1 MNAVI
6 HGMLSQVHGWLTEE
20 EGEMLYGLARDWPGG
35 GRVVELGA
43 YQGRSTVCLA
53 AGLVA
58 RDIRSRPLLSVDTH
72 KGSQEHQPGAFAF
85 DPTTLSR
92 VSGVVDTLPLLTWN
106 LERFG
111 LLGVVE
117 IAVQTS
123 QQAGQAFQGDIR
135 LLFVDADHSP
145 EAVQNDW
152 AIWKEHLEASACVV
166 LHDVGGW
173 PGPTRLA
180 EMLLTSGDYVLVKQV
195 GSALAIRQRTKTST
209 GSPSAA

>member
-6 HGMLSQVHGWLTEE
+6 HGMLSEVHGWLTEE
-20 EGEMLYGLARDWPGG
+20 EGEMLYGLAKYWPGN

-58 RDIRSRPLLSVDTH
+58 RNIRSRPLLSVDTH
-72 KGSQEHQPGAFAF
+72 KGSQEHQPGGFAF

-92 VSGVVDTLPLLTWN
+92 VSGAVDTLPLLIWN
-106 LERFG
+106 LKRFG
-111 LLGVVE
+111 LLSMVE

-123 QQAGQAFQGDIR
+123 HQAGQSFQDDIR

-152 AIWKEHLEASACVV
+152 TIWKKHLDPSACVV

-173 PGPTRLA
+173 PGPTCLA

-195 GSALAIRQRTKTST
+195 GSALAIQQRTKTSNAST
-209 GSPSAA
+209 SVA